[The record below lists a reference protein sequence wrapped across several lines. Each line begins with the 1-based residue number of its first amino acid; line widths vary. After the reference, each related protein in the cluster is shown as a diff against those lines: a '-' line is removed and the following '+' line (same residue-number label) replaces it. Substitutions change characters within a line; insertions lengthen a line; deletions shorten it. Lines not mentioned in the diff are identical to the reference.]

1 VSIIRAVFE
10 PGIWKDFSK
19 EHRTL
24 REHVEAT
31 LTKYREG
38 RSCDQIAVWGAF
50 GAGKTQFLYWVA
62 ERSLNDG
69 LIPIYL
75 HLNDLLD
82 GLSDAPSPDTFRD
95 HASAFVA
102 RIVDALRR
110 DPGNQLLRQVFRDD
124 ALLAYV
130 LERIE
135 LVDLSKDARPVLLV
149 DEVEQAYVTLRET
162 VRADDRSPL
171 RAWLEEPTLKVCA
184 FAVGSM
190 YVLGKA
196 DRERMHILPIPAVR
210 PSFAKELLK
219 DIPEAAVNSLWWLS
233 RGKPRHL
240 MKAAHRFRSIRP
252 TGAIEIHEFVKDL
265 DSVSQAP
272 YETDSQNVVPAC
284 YVENFQPDEL
294 AQLMAIGPAI
304 GQGDGKLF
312 PLTSALEPELLTIV
326 RDAFKMEAVA
336 FDLVRY
342 LMMLLEAMSV
352 DGHFALR
359 ESDTPYLLRLAVDF
373 LLEYERDRLEKETL
387 EGGAALRKLLEAH
400 DSAEDHA
407 GEIFWKLQGKV
418 GANLAAV
425 PAVSLEAMAAA
436 FPLPTTSPTLMG
448 THPGEIRTRYENS
461 KEPIFSWRDA
471 ARNAVVFLT
480 STSALADYSQT
491 PEFRASALAPTTG
504 VIVLLPNDAS
514 EWRASGFLEWLKEH
528 DRLRVLRLP
537 LALTDFLLSL
547 RDWAKEGSDPFP
559 IAERAETVTNLKRQ
573 VTFYRLRL
581 QAFVA
586 ESMCRPSASVPSDI
600 PKRFADIFGRIGD
613 KDAVTLAVQQSF
625 ENLGPKVHG
634 FLVDLRD
641 LVVNSKTLWGKTGH
655 ISLSEDLLPH
665 RAARTERVEA
675 AKVVDDIRSVFS
687 AYGDTLRRLA
697 SFVNEDEIIQLTD
710 DIAGKVALRSLWQT
724 KRGASDL
731 IAGQLAQYHA
741 QVSDFIRTLTVAI
754 DTEAALK
761 KYGVLATFGPVGVLM
776 EALPYLQKVA
786 TDTTALL
793 ATPGGADRHLVAA
806 LFEWFLAE
814 LVDAVESDVNDAKTA
829 VSSVKGSMKSL
840 EAHRK
845 RILESARTDSAQF
858 AGLDAKALTK
868 LLDDLQ
874 RDALATLAT
883 EPSLQDTATA
893 LENTAKDF
901 ESVENAMSRLDS
913 AYQDISDFSAKQP
926 WKSDPSSA

>member
-1 VSIIRAVFE
+1 
-10 PGIWKDFSK
+10 
-19 EHRTL
+19 
-24 REHVEAT
+24 
-31 LTKYREG
+31 
-38 RSCDQIAVWGAF
+38 
-50 GAGKTQFLYWVA
+50 
-62 ERSLNDG
+62 
-69 LIPIYL
+69 
-75 HLNDLLD
+75 
-82 GLSDAPSPDTFRD
+82 
-95 HASAFVA
+95 
-102 RIVDALRR
+102 
-110 DPGNQLLRQVFRDD
+110 
-124 ALLAYV
+124 
-130 LERIE
+130 
-135 LVDLSKDARPVLLV
+135 
-149 DEVEQAYVTLRET
+149 
-162 VRADDRSPL
+162 
-171 RAWLEEPTLKVCA
+171 
-184 FAVGSM
+184 
-190 YVLGKA
+190 
-196 DRERMHILPIPAVR
+196 
-210 PSFAKELLK
+210 
-219 DIPEAAVNSLWWLS
+219 
-233 RGKPRHL
+233 
-240 MKAAHRFRSIRP
+240 
-252 TGAIEIHEFVKDL
+252 
-265 DSVSQAP
+265 
-272 YETDSQNVVPAC
+272 
-284 YVENFQPDEL
+284 
-294 AQLMAIGPAI
+294 MAIGPAI
-304 GQGDGKLF
+304 GAGDGKLF

-342 LMMLLEAMSV
+342 LIMLLEAMSV

-387 EGGAALRKLLEAH
+387 EGGAALRKLLDVH

-418 GANLAAV
+418 GANLAAS

-448 THPGEIRTRYENS
+448 THPAEIRTRYEES
-461 KEPIFSWRDA
+461 KEPIFSWRDS

-514 EWRASGFLEWLKEH
+514 EWRASGVLEWLKDH

-547 RDWAKEGSDPFP
+547 RDWATEGGDPFP

-573 VTFYRLRL
+573 VSFYRLRL
-581 QAFVA
+581 QAFVS
-586 ESMCRPSASVPSDI
+586 ESTCRPSASVPSDI
-600 PKRFADIFGRIGD
+600 PKRFADIFGRIGA

-625 ENLGPKVHG
+625 ENLGPKVQG

-641 LVVNSKTLWGKTGH
+641 LVVNSKTIWGKTGH
-655 ISLSEDLLPH
+655 ISLAEDLLPH
-665 RAARTERVEA
+665 RAARTERIEA
-675 AKVVDDIRSVFS
+675 AKVIEDIRSVFS
-687 AYGDTLRRLA
+687 AYGDTLRRLS
-697 SFVNEDEIIQLTD
+697 SFVSEDEIIQLTD

-731 IAGQLAQYHA
+731 TAGQLPHYHA
-741 QVSDFIRTLTVAI
+741 QVTDFIRTLTVAI
-754 DTEAALK
+754 ETEGALK
-761 KYGVLATFGPVGVLM
+761 KHGVLATFGPVGILM

-786 TDTTALL
+786 GDTAALL

-829 VSSVKGSMKSL
+829 VSSVKGSIKSL

-845 RILESARTDSAQF
+845 RILESARSDSAQF
-858 AGLDAKALTK
+858 AGLDAKALAK

-874 RDALATLAT
+874 RDALATLPT
-883 EPSLQDTATA
+883 EPSLQATATT
-893 LENTAKDF
+893 LEDTAKDF